1 MDLEMPEMNG
11 YDAAKAIRNLNDK
24 VKAAIPIIALS
35 ASAMLNVQQ
44 RIFGIG
50 MNDFVLKPFKP
61 QELKMKLAKYL
72 VK

>member
-1 MDLEMPEMNG
+1 MDMMQPKPLEILMN
-11 YDAAKAIRNLNDK
+11 K